1 MQDLESGLS
10 YMLRSEVSLIK
21 FISGEKLLALKE
33 FLRILVK
40 VGFIAFKKWLWW
52 GSLSNISKFMVD
64 LSTLTG
70 IIELW
75 SLNDDIL
82 YYWKKIK
89 P

>member
-82 YYWKKIK
+82 YYWKKIN